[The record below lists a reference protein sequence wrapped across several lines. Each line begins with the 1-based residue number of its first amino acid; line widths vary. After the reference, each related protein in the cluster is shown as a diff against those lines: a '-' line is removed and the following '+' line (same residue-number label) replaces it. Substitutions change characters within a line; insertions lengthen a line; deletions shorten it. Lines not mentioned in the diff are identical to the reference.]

1 MDKSKRVDVDS
12 LFALDAPLV
21 DETSHSAPSSV
32 FFDSAPTGGR
42 ASRFRQLF
50 AQEPTPTQPAFEPDR
65 RPSVDKANSNPL
77 FGSGPRAGA
86 SSEDREGFQRI
97 MAMLGGGGGGG
108 GSGGG
113 SQSQMANVEY
123 SYDFTNFSYS

>member
-1 MDKSKRVDVDS
+1 MDEVSY
-12 LFALDAPLV
+12 
-21 DETSHSAPSSV
+21 SAPASSV

-50 AQEPTPTQPAFEPDR
+50 AQEPPPVQPITYEPDR
-65 RPSVDKANSNPL
+65 RPSVDRMNSNPL
-77 FGSGPRAGA
+77 FNNGPRAGG

-108 GSGGG
+108 GGGVGGRGGG
-113 SQSQMANVEY
+113 GGGGNQSQMASVY
-123 SYDFTNFSYS
+123 SILT